1 MAASVLCRNACGRE
15 CGKGADGRVF
25 TTCCKSC
32 AFLKEKHGYCGHDI
46 DCDIRANDA
55 VCPPWYWKA
64 AAEWPGSFHEEVG
77 GEYVKEMGTKIL
89 RRRLPEWR
97 VLRCERIEVR
107 RKPRI
112 RERGVRKADIQPE
125 TAESI
130 QFSANTTLDHGVNE
144 VWLLHGTSEEAA
156 KGCFGTGVYFAD
168 DAKKSNQYAK
178 GRTED
183 NCKIML
189 LCRVILGNVMVL
201 PKGQDRTA
209 DRFAEDPHVAR
220 LRRTRLWCKTRGRDE
235 TGSKTRGRDETGR
248 DWMVDTRLGVR
259 ADHTKIGGK
268 TLAGRDWT
276 WAERLGTRK
285 THGRGETG
293 RAPSG
298 SACAGSIFSVN
309 IIQVNTLRIRT

>member
-1 MAASVLCRNACGRE
+1 VAHQHLVAVACFMAASVLCRNACGRE

-97 VLRCERIEVR
+97 VLRCERIEDAVLWDKYTAKR
-107 RKPRI
+107 AQI

-209 DRFAEDPHVAR
+209 DRFAEDPHVDAI
-220 LRRTRLWCKTRGRDE
+220 LGTT
-235 TGSKTRGRDETGR
+235 
-248 DWMVDTRLGVR
+248 DTREFVVYDTAQIYPEYILCPR
-259 ADHTKIGGK
+259 
-268 TLAGRDWT
+268 RP
-276 WAERLGTRK
+276 R
-285 THGRGETG
+285 
-293 RAPSG
+293 
-298 SACAGSIFSVN
+298 
-309 IIQVNTLRIRT
+309 

>member
-1 MAASVLCRNACGRE
+1 MLAAGNAAKVLTEELQPQLCACG
-15 CGKGADGRVF
+15 
-25 TTCCKSC
+25 
-32 AFLKEKHGYCGHDI
+32 
-46 DCDIRANDA
+46 
-55 VCPPWYWKA
+55 A

-77 GEYVKEMGTKIL
+77 GEYVKESLGKGSASDGNVFWMAQKPKRKPTVSTSLAEIGMGTKIL

-97 VLRCERIEVR
+97 VLRCERIEDAVLWDKYTAKR
-107 RKPRI
+107 AQRC
-112 RERGVRKADIQPE
+112 GQTTHTHTHTHE

-156 KGCFGTGVYFAD
+156 KAISRSSFLPSSEGCFGTGVYFAD

-209 DRFAEDPHVAR
+209 DRFAEDPHVDPWPQN
-220 LRRTRLWCKTRGRDE
+220 LWTA
-235 TGSKTRGRDETGR
+235 
-248 DWMVDTRLGVR
+248 V
-259 ADHTKIGGK
+259 
-268 TLAGRDWT
+268 
-276 WAERLGTRK
+276 
-285 THGRGETG
+285 
-293 RAPSG
+293 
-298 SACAGSIFSVN
+298 
-309 IIQVNTLRIRT
+309 

>member
-1 MAASVLCRNACGRE
+1 MATAATTLIVTSAQTTPCVRLGIGRPPQSGLAASTKKSGANTSKRWAPRSCGGACRSG
-15 CGKGADGRVF
+15 G
-25 TTCCKSC
+25 CC
-32 AFLKEKHGYCGHDI
+32 A
-46 DCDIRANDA
+46 AN
-55 VCPPWYWKA
+55 
-64 AAEWPGSFHEEVG
+64 GS
-77 GEYVKEMGTKIL
+77 
-89 RRRLPEWR
+89 
-97 VLRCERIEVR
+97 
-107 RKPRI
+107 RI

-209 DRFAEDPHVAR
+209 DRFAEDPHVDAI
-220 LRRTRLWCKTRGRDE
+220 LGTT
-235 TGSKTRGRDETGR
+235 
-248 DWMVDTRLGVR
+248 DTREFVVYDTAQIYPEYIL
-259 ADHTKIGGK
+259 HYQE
-268 TLAGRDWT
+268 AG
-276 WAERLGTRK
+276 
-285 THGRGETG
+285 
-293 RAPSG
+293 
-298 SACAGSIFSVN
+298 
-309 IIQVNTLRIRT
+309 